1 MSRRHRTP
9 KLDRSSPYLFS
20 HLALRILVVVLTIAA
35 VAFEW
40 PMGLAALAT
49 WGLLR
54 WAPGGRWLVGV
65 LAVVAVVWGLVGGL
79 AGHGGAGL
87 QAGGIH
93 AVALGP
99 PVGILVGFLLDRW
112 RR

>member
-1 MSRRHRTP
+1 MSRHRTS

-40 PMGLAALAT
+40 PMGAAIAIT

-65 LAVVAVVWGLVGGL
+65 LATVAIVWGLTGGL
-79 AGHGGAGL
+79 TVGWAGL
-87 QAGGIH
+87 GSGGVH
-93 AVALGP
+93 AVGIGP
-99 PVGILVGFLLDRW
+99 PIGIVLGFLAHRKW
-112 RR
+112 R